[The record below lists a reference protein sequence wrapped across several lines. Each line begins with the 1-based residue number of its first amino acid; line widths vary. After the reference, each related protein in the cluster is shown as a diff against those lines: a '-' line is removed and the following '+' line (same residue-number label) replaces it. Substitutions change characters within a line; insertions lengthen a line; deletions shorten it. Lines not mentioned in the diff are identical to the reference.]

1 MPDQNPYFPSEDAPA
16 APQGKAVNEQSPPDP
31 QQTKTLASAWSG
43 AKDEGVKAEIT
54 PEVQTIN
61 PSPPPPPPTE
71 PAVPVVAATPIP
83 VSPADQSVP
92 AATSAVSGDPSIT
105 QSPRRKF
112 PIKIILGLFGV
123 ILLAV
128 LGYFG
133 FKFFSK
139 KAPPPLQQNTITWW
153 GLWEDTSIVSP
164 LIEEFQQTN
173 PNIKIDYVRQ
183 SSKDYRERLESSLSK
198 GEGPDI
204 FFYHNSWVPMF
215 KDKLDKMPST
225 VMSAG
230 DYAQTFYPV
239 IASDATSGTGLV
251 GIPLGYDGL
260 TLFIN
265 QDIFDAAGKTPPQ
278 TWDELRKLASDLTV
292 KDKEGIITQSGAALG
307 LTENVD
313 HWPEIMALMMLQN
326 GVDLAKPSGELAQK
340 ALDFYTLFYKQDKV
354 WDATLPPSTMAFAA
368 GKVAMMFGPS
378 WRAFDIKEQ
387 NPNLRFKAVALPHL
401 PKDDPTKPDIAYA
414 TYWMQ
419 GVWYRSP
426 NKEIAWN
433 FLKFMSQKDTLE
445 KLYANEAKV
454 RLFGEPYPRADMA
467 DLINSHPIIGALIS
481 QAPSA
486 QSWYLA
492 SRTFDGQTG
501 INTQINK
508 YFEDAINT
516 VNKGTDSQKALETA
530 AAGVAQVLAQFGV
543 SSP

>member
-1 MPDQNPYFPSEDAPA
+1 MPDQNPYFPSEEAPA
-16 APQGKAVNEQSPPDP
+16 APPGEVKNEQQPVVPQEIKPP
-31 QQTKTLASAWSG
+31 ASVWSG
-43 AKDEGVKAEIT
+43 APAEEAKVEVVPEPEPINIPTTSSVEPVGFT
-54 PEVQTIN
+54 PEAISSPEGP
-61 PSPPPPPPTE
+61 PSQE
-71 PAVPVVAATPIP
+71 VPV
-83 VSPADQSVP
+83 
-92 AATSAVSGDPSIT
+92 AVSNAPT
-105 QSPRRKF
+105 TMQPERRRI
-112 PIKIILGLFGV
+112 PIKAILGILGV
-123 ILLAV
+123 ILLAA

-133 FKFFSK
+133 FKFFSNK
-139 KAPPPLQQNTITWW
+139 TAVPLQKNTITWW

-164 LIEEFQQTN
+164 LIEEYQQAN
-173 PNIKIDYVRQ
+173 PNIKIDYIRQ

-215 KDKLDKMPST
+215 KDKLDNVPSS

-230 DYAQTFYPV
+230 EYAQTFYPV

-278 TWDELRKLASDLTV
+278 TWDELRKLALDLTV

-313 HWPEIMALMMLQN
+313 HWPEILALMMLQN
-326 GVDLAKPSGELAQK
+326 GVDLTKPSGELAQK

-426 NKEIAWN
+426 NKETAWN

-454 RLFGEPYPRADMA
+454 RLFGEPYPRVDMA
-467 DLINSHPIIGALIS
+467 ELVNTHPIIGALIG
-481 QAPSA
+481 QAPNA

-508 YFEDAINT
+508 YFEDAVNA
-516 VNKGTDSQKALETA
+516 VNKGADSKKALETA
-530 AAGVAQVLAQFGV
+530 AAGVDQVLAQFGV